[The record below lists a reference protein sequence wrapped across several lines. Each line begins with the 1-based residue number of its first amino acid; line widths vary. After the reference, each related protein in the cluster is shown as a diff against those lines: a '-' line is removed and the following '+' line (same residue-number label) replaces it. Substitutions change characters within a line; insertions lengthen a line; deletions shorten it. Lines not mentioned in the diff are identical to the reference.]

1 MLFLLPAYKVHITS
15 ITEENVFIKYT
26 ATLLDI
32 YKAGED
38 SFIHSFTQQ
47 IFSTYYVPL
56 MRHYVGGLGI
66 MLVTENTT
74 WITQPEFLPS

>member
-1 MLFLLPAYKVHITS
+1 MLFLLPVYKVRLTS

-32 YKAGED
+32 YKAGEH

-56 MRHYVGGLGI
+56 MRRYIDRLGI
-66 MLVTENTT
+66 VLDTEDTT
-74 WITQPEFLPS
+74 RITQPEFLPY

>member
-1 MLFLLPAYKVHITS
+1 MLFLLPAYKVRITS

-32 YKAGED
+32 YKAGEN
-38 SFIHSFTQQ
+38 SFIHSSTQQ

-56 MRHYVGGLGI
+56 MRHYTDRLGI
-66 MLVTENTT
+66 ILDTENTT
-74 WITQPEFLPS
+74 